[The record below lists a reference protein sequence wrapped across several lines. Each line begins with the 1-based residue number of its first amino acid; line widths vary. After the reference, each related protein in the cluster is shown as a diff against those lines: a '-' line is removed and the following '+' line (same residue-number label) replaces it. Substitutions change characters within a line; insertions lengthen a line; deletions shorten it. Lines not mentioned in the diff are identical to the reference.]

1 MSKSVLFFAVCTV
14 LDQLST
20 FISLSLGGVELNL
33 RVARLLDISPIL
45 YSLLDV
51 GIILTAYILDTALKD
66 RVKDVW
72 LIWASAGIGRL
83 VCVCWSLGMM

>member
-1 MSKSVLFFAVCTV
+1 MSKSVLFFAVCTA

-33 RVARLLDISPIL
+33 RVARLLNLNPIL
-45 YSLLDV
+45 YFLLDV
-51 GIILTAYILDTALKD
+51 VIILGAHVADKALKD
-66 RVKDVW
+66 RVEDVW

>member
-1 MSKSVLFFAVCTV
+1 MSRSVLFFAVCTA

-20 FISLSLGGVELNL
+20 FICLSLGGVELNL
-33 RVARLLDISPIL
+33 RVARLLNINPIL

-51 GIILTAYILDTALKD
+51 VMILAAYVLDTTLKD
-66 RVKDVW
+66 RVEDVW

>member
-1 MSKSVLFFAVCTV
+1 MSRSILFFAACTA

-20 FISLSLGGVELNL
+20 FISLSLGGVEFNL
-33 RVARLLDISPIL
+33 RVARLMNIHPIL

-51 GIILTAYILDTALKD
+51 VIILATYVADTALKD
-66 RVKDVW
+66 RVEDVW
-72 LIWASAGIGRL
+72 IIWTSAGIGRL